1 VQLRIA
7 DPLIGL
13 SAIGDLG
20 RGLEPGHAAR
30 TCFIGCRLARGLEAG
45 DDTVR
50 AVFYAALLQ
59 HIGCI
64 AHAHETAPLDGGRTI
79 PVNVAADRTD
89 FSRPADIVTT
99 FLTELSDGD
108 GLLTRLRMLLPAAR
122 MAKVVARTSCEV
134 GEATA
139 RRLGLSSEVQAA
151 LRHIQEWYNSKGGYL
166 GRKGEEIP
174 LAARVVLAAF
184 TVSIFDL
191 LGGPQAALEAAR
203 ARAGKMLDPGVAD
216 CFVREGPNLLKELAD
231 GDVLKSLPDE
241 EPDPKSVVGEE
252 EADEIAIAFGEAVD
266 LRTPYTQGAAR
277 RAFDLVGAAAAGVG
291 LEAGVVVQAR
301 RAAALRDIGKAAL
314 NNAVL
319 EKPGPLTEIDREQ
332 VRLHAY
338 QSERVL
344 GRAPALAGEATL
356 VGMHHER
363 QDGNGYH
370 RGLSGASIPVAARVI
385 AAADA
390 LVAMTQPRPQRAALS
405 LDEACAQLTGDKGL
419 DADAVAAVVAAAQG
433 STPRRRR
440 TLPAALSERQV
451 EVLRLVA
458 HGLTNRQIADRLV
471 VSPRT
476 AEHHVQDI
484 YVKIGVASRAGAALF
499 ASEHDLL

>member
-1 VQLRIA
+1 MQLRIA

-99 FLTELSDGD
+99 FLTELSDGA
-108 GLLTRLRMLLPAAR
+108 GLLTRLRLLLPAAR

-151 LRHIQEWYNSKGGYL
+151 LRHIQEWYNGKGGYL

-319 EKPGPLTEIDREQ
+319 EKPG
-332 VRLHAY
+332 H
-338 QSERVL
+338 
-344 GRAPALAGEATL
+344 
-356 VGMHHER
+356 
-363 QDGNGYH
+363 
-370 RGLSGASIPVAARVI
+370 
-385 AAADA
+385 
-390 LVAMTQPRPQRAALS
+390 
-405 LDEACAQLTGDKGL
+405 
-419 DADAVAAVVAAAQG
+419 
-433 STPRRRR
+433 
-440 TLPAALSERQV
+440 
-451 EVLRLVA
+451 
-458 HGLTNRQIADRLV
+458 
-471 VSPRT
+471 
-476 AEHHVQDI
+476 
-484 YVKIGVASRAGAALF
+484 
-499 ASEHDLL
+499 